1 MGVVLTH
8 PETGPYMLFL
18 FPGSSPGQAKLI
30 ALHSGLPL
38 PLVALACGSPYAS
51 LQPFRPF
58 LTETPLP
65 SANTFVNV
73 LNTLTGFTYRG
84 PTSKKGIAVIMSA
97 KSKDLIPEKRIL
109 KTIIVIRGENVIL
122 DSDLARLY
130 DVETRRLNEQIRRN
144 IEKFP
149 DDFMFQLTK
158 EESENLK
165 SQIATSS
172 SSWGGRRKL
181 PFVFTDKLKKK

>member
-1 MGVVLTH
+1 LEWIFCGYNEIQNPRKRYALIDYKKLT
-8 PETGPYMLFL
+8 ELLFL

-65 SANTFVNV
+65 SANTFVNM

-84 PTSKKGIAVIMSA
+84 LSPHKFTPMPGVHKALHWTA
-97 KSKDLIPEKRIL
+97 IP
-109 KTIIVIRGENVIL
+109 
-122 DSDLARLY
+122 
-130 DVETRRLNEQIRRN
+130 
-144 IEKFP
+144 
-149 DDFMFQLTK
+149 
-158 EESENLK
+158 
-165 SQIATSS
+165 
-172 SSWGGRRKL
+172 L
-181 PFVFTDKLKKK
+181 PLHPRQ

>member
-1 MGVVLTH
+1 LEWIFCGYNEIQNPRKRYALIDYKKLT
-8 PETGPYMLFL
+8 ELLFL

-73 LNTLTGFTYRG
+73 LKTLTLTGFTYRG
-84 PTSKKGIAVIMSA
+84 LSPHKFTPMPGVHHRVQPTRYTRGRLRRSASKKKRGI
-97 KSKDLIPEKRIL
+97 K
-109 KTIIVIRGENVIL
+109 NV
-122 DSDLARLY
+122 
-130 DVETRRLNEQIRRN
+130 
-144 IEKFP
+144 
-149 DDFMFQLTK
+149 
-158 EESENLK
+158 EE
-165 SQIATSS
+165 A
-172 SSWGGRRKL
+172 
-181 PFVFTDKLKKK
+181 